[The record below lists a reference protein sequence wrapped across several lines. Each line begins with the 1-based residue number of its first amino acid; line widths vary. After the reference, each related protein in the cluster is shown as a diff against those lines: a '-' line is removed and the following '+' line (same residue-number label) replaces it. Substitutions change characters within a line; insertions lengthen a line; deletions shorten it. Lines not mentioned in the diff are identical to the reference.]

1 MKSLPSLCHCSTL
14 LTVTG
19 ASKKAMLTAEYSI
32 CCNGL
37 SPAPTAKSRLM
48 IEKWKYSTFI
58 LQHQLRLEIFQD
70 HLVAQL
76 FDYMTLI
83 MEWLCSEVFCVQS
96 KALALTAWNTIFHP
110 NTSLYV
116 YLTPYQNHN
125 RWWRATLVLCQT
137 LCIISDNHSGT
148 PHILTQVETKSDWG
162 KNLRLELCPSLSNP
176 AKMRYSAVRL

>member
-1 MKSLPSLCHCSTL
+1 
-14 LTVTG
+14 
-19 ASKKAMLTAEYSI
+19 MLTAEYSI

-83 MEWLCSEVFCVQS
+83 MEWLCSEVFWFPKCTDCLKYYLSSKHELVRISHTLSKPQPLVTSNSCSLPNLMHHIWQPLWHSSHPHSSQDQIWLREELACVWNCVHLSQILPRCGTVQS
-96 KALALTAWNTIFHP
+96 AYECHWCRVFLDARLILLGP
-110 NTSLYV
+110 NEQYCL
-116 YLTPYQNHN
+116 
-125 RWWRATLVLCQT
+125 
-137 LCIISDNHSGT
+137 
-148 PHILTQVETKSDWG
+148 
-162 KNLRLELCPSLSNP
+162 
-176 AKMRYSAVRL
+176 